1 MMIAPKDC
9 GLRPHGRGRRL
20 GRQARHISTYCNNDG
35 DLLTHEIIGKPRQAI
50 VLIVSPTIVD
60 ASDVL
65 TLEKTSFIQTLTNE
79 RNERRINNGRTA
91 TEQSDHRKGTLLR
104 PCRKRPR
111 RHRRAA
117 SLASEKMSRAEAGP
131 KNRS

>member
-1 MMIAPKDC
+1 VVCALI
-9 GLRPHGRGRRL
+9 GRGRRL

-50 VLIVSPTIVD
+50 VLIVNPTIVD

-79 RNERRINNGRTA
+79 RETTGERLLSSPIIGRAPCCALAAGGHAAAAPPKSA
-91 TEQSDHRKGTLLR
+91 TNSRRSFDHLVG
-104 PCRKRPR
+104 
-111 RHRRAA
+111 
-117 SLASEKMSRAEAGP
+117 ASEQPQRG
-131 KNRS
+131 